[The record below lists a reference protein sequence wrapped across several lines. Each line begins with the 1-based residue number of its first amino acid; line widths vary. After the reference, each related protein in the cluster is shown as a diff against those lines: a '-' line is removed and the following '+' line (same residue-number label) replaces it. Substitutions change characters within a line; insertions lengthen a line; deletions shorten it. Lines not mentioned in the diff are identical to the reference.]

1 MPSEK
6 DQVASI
12 DFDELADLCLRHRC
26 FQSPSLFHGVLTG
39 QLCCQEHFARDHWL
53 LLLGQLLGNETDPLE
68 GADKLLALG
77 LLDQALEALSSSGLD
92 FEPLLPDDLYELE
105 ERFIALVQ
113 WVQGFLKSLKAA
125 KLEARELSDEAR
137 EGLDDLERLVA
148 FGKENLQADENNE
161 KDFIAIAEFV
171 RMVTMLLYTELHP
184 GKPQVEK
191 VNKAEQPKTLH

>member
-1 MPSEK
+1 MCS
-6 DQVASI
+6 S
-12 DFDELADLCLRHRC
+12 DL
-26 FQSPSLFHGVLTG
+26 
-39 QLCCQEHFARDHWL
+39 
-53 LLLGQLLGNETDPLE
+53 
-68 GADKLLALG
+68 
-77 LLDQALEALSSSGLD
+77 
-92 FEPLLPDDLYELE
+92 LYELE